1 MATVTLSIPEE
12 LKKKMDSMPEVKWSE
27 IFRNAVLSKVKQL
40 EKFEEMVER
49 GEI

>member
-12 LKKKMDSMPEVKWSE
+12 MKRLMDAMPEIKWSE
-27 IFRNAVLSKVKQL
+27 VFRNIIIRKVKQL
-40 EKFEEMVER
+40 EKFEKMVER